1 MKKPVYLET
10 VEYAMLED
18 IAKKSQLETRASPQ
32 ESDSRD
38 LWKAKAITKTTVESP
53 GSSRRSDF

>member
-10 VEYAMLED
+10 VEYAMLLDLCQEVP
-18 IAKKSQLETRASPQ
+18 LESRSIPE

-38 LWKAKAITKTTVESP
+38 LWKAQAITTTPAESQRFN
-53 GSSRRSDF
+53 RRSDF